1 MRHQAYGRGM
11 AATTRQVHAMR
22 RSGLAGAWSSSGN
35 DVTSRYA
42 QCRIKHSVSEPEA
55 AIMRAETVA

>member
-1 MRHQAYGRGM
+1 M